1 MKALSVLTA
10 GLLALSASAF
20 AENKTSVVHD
30 EAGLQAT
37 QTGPY
42 MD

>member
-20 AENKTSVVHD
+20 AENRGH
-30 EAGLQAT
+30 AGA
-37 QTGPY
+37 
-42 MD
+42 D